1 MTWKD
6 FQSEKDRY
14 KTAWKKMKA
23 SYAGDI
29 RRFLES
35 SSLVVSAG
43 REFDIDADIDEA
55 REACPA
61 FFLDTESSDPL
72 HARITDH
79 WRVEIKFP
87 YVDIDLI
94 QELKSSIYCDKR
106 HTLIKPSLA
115 RVFIVP
121 DR

>member
-1 MTWKD
+1 MTWKE
-6 FQSEKDRY
+6 FQVKKERY
-14 KTAWKKMKA
+14 KVSWEKMKA

-43 REFDIDADIDEA
+43 REFDIDADIDAA

-61 FFLDTESSDPL
+61 FFLASDLEDSS
-72 HARITDH
+72 RVQITSQ
-79 WRVEIKFP
+79 WCVEIKFP
-87 YVDIDLI
+87 YVDIDII
-94 QELKSSIYCDKR
+94 QELKSSMFCDKQR
-106 HTLIKPSLA
+106 TVIKPSLT
-115 RVFIVP
+115 RVFVIP